1 MLDSNIVAITLPTI
15 GRSLSA
21 SFTDI
26 QWVISAYIL
35 TYAALLLAAGNYAD
49 LHGRKK
55 AMLIGLSIFALA
67 SAICGLATSVLMLN
81 LARAAQGIGG
91 ALLLTASLAIISHDF
106 TGVERT
112 RAFAFWGASLGIAL
126 AAGPILG
133 GTITNFFGWRWVF
146 FINLPACAGLVIA
159 TLKIIAESRDPDAKQ
174 LDLPGILTFSSG
186 LGLTI
191 WTLID
196 GNDAGWTSAGILLR
210 LVIAAVLFIDIRSF
224 GTSPRASDG

>member
-1 MLDSNIVAITLPTI
+1 MSSATAGIHEATHSPFSVLLTTSLVSSLIMLDSNIVAISLPTI
-15 GRSLSA
+15 GRSLAA

-55 AMLIGLSIFALA
+55 AMLIGLGIFALA

-81 LARAAQGIGG
+81 LARAAQGVGG

-106 TGVERT
+106 SDAERT

-146 FINLPACAGLVIA
+146 SSIFPLVQA
-159 TLKIIAESRDPDAKQ
+159 
-174 LDLPGILTFSSG
+174 SS
-186 LGLTI
+186 
-191 WTLID
+191 
-196 GNDAGWTSAGILLR
+196 
-210 LVIAAVLFIDIRSF
+210 
-224 GTSPRASDG
+224 SPL

>member
-1 MLDSNIVAITLPTI
+1 MLDPNIVAISLPTI

-35 TYAALLLAAGNYAD
+35 TYAALLLAAGNSAD

-67 SAICGLATSVLMLN
+67 SAICGLAMSVLMLK

-112 RAFAFWGASLGIAL
+112 RAFAFWVPASASHSPPDPSW
-126 AAGPILG
+126 AAPSQI
-133 GTITNFFGWRWVF
+133 
-146 FINLPACAGLVIA
+146 
-159 TLKIIAESRDPDAKQ
+159 S
-174 LDLPGILTFSSG
+174 
-186 LGLTI
+186 
-191 WTLID
+191 
-196 GNDAGWTSAGILLR
+196 SAGVGSFSLIFLLVQGSS
-210 LVIAAVLFIDIRSF
+210 LPL
-224 GTSPRASDG
+224 

>member
-1 MLDSNIVAITLPTI
+1 MSTATAGTRKAAHSPFSVLLTTSLVSSLIMLDSNIVAITLPTI

-106 TGVERT
+106 TGVSSGP
-112 RAFAFWGASLGIAL
+112 AHLPSGVPAL
-126 AAGPILG
+126 ASHSQP
-133 GTITNFFGWRWVF
+133 
-146 FINLPACAGLVIA
+146 
-159 TLKIIAESRDPDAKQ
+159 DPSWAA
-174 LDLPGILTFSSG
+174 PSPTS
-186 LGLTI
+186 
-191 WTLID
+191 
-196 GNDAGWTSAGILLR
+196 SAGAGSFSLIFLLAR
-210 LVIAAVLFIDIRSF
+210 GSSL
-224 GTSPRASDG
+224 PR